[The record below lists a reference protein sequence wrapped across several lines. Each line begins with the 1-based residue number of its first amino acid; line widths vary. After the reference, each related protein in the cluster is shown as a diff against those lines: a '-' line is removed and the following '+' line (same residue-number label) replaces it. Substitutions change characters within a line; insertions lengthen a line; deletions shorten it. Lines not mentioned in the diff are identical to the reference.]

1 MPCPRRVHSIVH
13 LRKLRPLTPALFSE
27 YAPVQSLSMEV
38 AHMFEIHGKRIPSTL
53 AELVDPKHTALL
65 LWDMENAIAPNAVP
79 EAPAGRFCRHGF

>member
-1 MPCPRRVHSIVH
+1 
-13 LRKLRPLTPALFSE
+13 
-27 YAPVQSLSMEV
+27 
-38 AHMFEIHGKRIPSTL
+38 MFEIHGKRIPSTL